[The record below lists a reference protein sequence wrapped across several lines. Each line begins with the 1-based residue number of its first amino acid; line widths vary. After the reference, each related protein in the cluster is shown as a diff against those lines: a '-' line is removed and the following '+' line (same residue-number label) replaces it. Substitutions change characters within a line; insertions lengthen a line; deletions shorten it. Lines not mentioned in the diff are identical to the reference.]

1 MDPSGYRIQAELTT
15 AAFEEGPDAIFVVD
29 AAGLV
34 RMVNKQAEMLTGRPR
49 TDLLGQ
55 PIETVI
61 PTEVHDQHRVHR
73 AGFVQSP
80 RRRLMGPNLTLA
92 ILQRAG
98 DQEVAVPVDVNLA
111 PTMTSIGLV
120 VVATVRLRG
129 DRWGA
134 HG

>member
-1 MDPSGYRIQAELTT
+1 VDPASYRTQAELTT
-15 AAFEEGPDAIFVVD
+15 AAFEEGPDAILVVD
-29 AAGLV
+29 SAGV
-34 RMVNKQAEMLTGRPR
+34 IRMVNRQAEMLTGRHR
-49 TDLLGQ
+49 DSLVGQ
-55 PIETVI
+55 PVESLI
-61 PTEVHDQHRVHR
+61 PADLRDAHVGHRTE
-73 AGFVQSP
+73 FVRSP
-80 RRRLMGPNLTLA
+80 RRRLMGPGLDLA

-98 DQEVAVPVDVNLA
+98 DVEVPVPVDVNLA